1 MRATQKKMMS
11 LPVTSTEEGRN
22 TSRSF
27 VFSGQPSEEKGTR
40 AEENHVS
47 RTSGSRRR
55 DFCLAICRAAFSLR
69 ATKILP
75 CSSYHAGIWWPHQ
88 SWREM
93 HQSWMFSSHWLYV
106 VAEYSVTNLTSPLA
120 TARSPACARLSIFTD
135 HWSVSIGST
144 ISSVRSE
151 RGMRSL

>member
-22 TSRSF
+22 TSRSL

-55 DFCLAICRAAFSLR
+55 DFWFCFWRAFFCAR
-69 ATKILP
+69 AGKIVP
-75 CSSYHAGIWWPHQ
+75 FASYQGGIWLPRHRR
-88 SWREM
+88 REVDPV
-93 HQSWMFSSHWLYV
+93 WVFCSHLV
-106 VAEYSVTNLTSPLA
+106 L
-120 TARSPACARLSIFTD
+120 
-135 HWSVSIGST
+135 
-144 ISSVRSE
+144 VRPQG
-151 RGMRSL
+151 R

>member
-22 TSRSF
+22 TSRSL
-27 VFSGQPSEEKGTR
+27 VFSGQPSEENGTR

-55 DFCLAICRAAFSLR
+55 DFCFAICRASFSLR

-93 HQSWMFSSHWLYV
+93 HQSWMFSSHCLYT
-106 VAEYSVTNLTSPLA
+106 VAHISGTKRVRRESTASSP
-120 TARSPACARLSIFTD
+120 
-135 HWSVSIGST
+135 
-144 ISSVRSE
+144 
-151 RGMRSL
+151 